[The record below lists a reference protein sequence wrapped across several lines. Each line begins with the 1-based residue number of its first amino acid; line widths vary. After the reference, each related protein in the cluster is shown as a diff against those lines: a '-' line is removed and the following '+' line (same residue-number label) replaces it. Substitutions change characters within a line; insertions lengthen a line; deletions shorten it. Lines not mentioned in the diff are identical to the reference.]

1 MYARKTY
8 IYIVGIF
15 LLLFC
20 SCQEKRADRFE
31 REAREYTEKHC
42 PQRLEDG
49 LTVLDSMV
57 FVKDGGAGTLQL
69 YYSLYLTDE
78 ERKQVM
84 DKLGDLGD
92 YNLRIVR
99 NSVLFAKH
107 KEAGVSFTYIYHDAN
122 KGDKIAEYHFEKKDY
137 E

>member
-57 FVKDGGAGTLQL
+57 FVKDDGAGTLQM

-78 ERKQVM
+78 VRKQVM
-84 DKLGDLGD
+84 DKLGELGD
-92 YNLRIVR
+92 HDLRIVR